1 MISRIDL
8 AAFSKLFEDELGT
21 LPDGEVEGA
30 TAADW
35 DRVLAALRATG
46 WRMTL
51 QDGSTPLPASVAELP
66 IHDSFAVWP
75 ASRTRINFFPGPDG
89 VFFDVD
95 LRELEVQR
103 SVDGLSDLMRCLGTA
118 TGRNVVL
125 RSDPDRVA
133 PKPHNQQLLRLS

>member
-75 ASRTRINFFPGPDG
+75 ALGTRINFFPGPDG

-118 TGRNVVL
+118 TG
-125 RSDPDRVA
+125 
-133 PKPHNQQLLRLS
+133 